1 MTQPHY
7 MWMNK
12 FLRRKFKKINLTK
25 EKMFAIKTLMIL
37 KTTTFSFTSDKF
49 DTNDLEFN
57 EMNA

>member
-1 MTQPHY
+1 
-7 MWMNK
+7 MNK